1 MSVDSELD
9 ELRDPPIPD
18 GSDPTID
25 PDTGT
30 VSHEERDEDGNVVR
44 DRPDYIPPEE
54 RETPFDDE
62 EARLLAKA
70 SRDRAI
76 KGALVL
82 GGLYWLS

>member
-1 MSVDSELD
+1 MSDGELD
-9 ELRDPPIPD
+9 KLVDPPIPD

-25 PDTGT
+25 DDGII
-30 VSHEERDEDGNVVR
+30 SHEERDKDGRIIRN
-44 DRPDYIPPEE
+44 RPDYVDPDD
-54 RETPFDDE
+54 RDAPFDDE

-70 SRDRAI
+70 RRDRAI